1 MWNKIKKSSLST
13 KIAGLALFVL
23 IFQGSLSFFNVHNVS
38 KSFKDKI
45 NEEFKLYAADLGE
58 KVSAQLYERYG
69 DVQAFAINDVI
80 QNLNSAAIAPKL
92 DKYVSMYGIYD
103 LIIVVDKYGRLV
115 GANSK
120 DGSGKSVNFKNL
132 QNYNFSE
139 TQWFKSVL
147 KGEFTED
154 KVNSYTGTYVE
165 DFIEDPLMKSAFGE
179 NRFGSSFSA
188 PIRDGKGNV
197 IGVISNRAGKRWFE
211 NEMTNTYE
219 DLHKLGFKDLEV
231 TLTNKDGKMI
241 SFIGTDEKT
250 QKMEIVTDEN
260 KILKEDFVKMHT
272 GVSKIIASTKSGAVV
287 SRYETD
293 PDADL
298 VGYHI
303 IENKKSIAA
312 MGWSSFVHDN
322 QGDAYEE
329 ATDAV
334 KEFYIVLAIGI
345 FICLGMALW
354 VGRAIAKSLA
364 NSSITLGDNAKEVY
378 QAAEKIATSSQQ
390 LSVAARQQAS
400 ALQETVTA
408 VDEITATVQKNSES
422 AERSRDVSSDS
433 ISACEKGKKT
443 VQDMMSAIT
452 DIEATNMAA
461 SNQMA
466 DSNQQLVEMTKLI
479 HDISN
484 KTKVI
489 NEIVFQTKLL
499 SFNASVEAARAG
511 EYGKGFAV
519 VAEEVGNLAKMS
531 GEASKEISILL
542 EQSVQKVNFIVA
554 DSKTKVDQMITTS
567 KNKIKT
573 GIDTAVKC
581 NDELDTIL
589 HNVQEVDSMITEI
602 STASREQATGIRQ
615 IAGAFAQMEQVTQQN
630 ALAAQSS
637 ASAGEELKAQSDSLQ
652 DIVSDLNRLVFGQD
666 GKQQFTNPTTVL
678 KKMTNIVQLTKKNS
692 KTSVSRSS
700 NEFKKPVLQPKI
712 SNTDYTPSSDDP
724 GFNE

>member
-1 MWNKIKKSSLST
+1 MWNKIIKLSLSK
-13 KIAGLALFVL
+13 KIALLALSVL
-23 IFQGSLSFFNVHNVS
+23 LVQGALSFYNVYNVS
-38 KSFKDKI
+38 KAFKAKI
-45 NEEFKLYAADLGE
+45 SEEFEMYASILGE
-58 KVSAQLYERYG
+58 KISAQIYERYG
-69 DVQAFAINDVI
+69 DVQAFAINDLV
-80 QNLNSAAIAPKL
+80 QNLNAPALQPEL
-92 DKYVSMYGIYD
+92 DQYVSLYGIYD
-103 LIIVVDKYGRLV
+103 LILVVDKYGRLV
-115 GANSK
+115 SANSK
-120 DGSGKSVNFKNL
+120 DVAGKIVNYKNL
-132 QNYNFSE
+132 QNFNYAE
-139 TQWFKSVL
+139 TQWFKSAL
-147 KGEFTED
+147 KGEFTDD
-154 KVNSYTGTYVE
+154 KANSYAGTYIE
-165 DFIEDPLMKSAFGE
+165 DFIQDPLMKSAFGE

-188 PIRDGKGNV
+188 PIHDTKGNV

-211 NEMTNTYE
+211 NEVINTFE
-219 DLHKLGFKDLEV
+219 DLHKLGFKDLEITV
-231 TLTNKDGKMI
+231 ANKDGKMI
-241 SFIGTDEKT
+241 SFAGTDEKT
-250 QKMEIVTDEN
+250 HKIDIVTDEN

-272 GVSKIIASTKSGAVV
+272 GVNAVIASKKSGAIL

-293 PDADL
+293 ASPDL
-298 VGYHI
+298 VGFHI
-303 IENKKSIAA
+303 IDDKKSIAA
-312 MGWSSFVHDN
+312 LGWSTFVHDN
-322 QGDAYEE
+322 LDDAYLE
-329 ATDAV
+329 ATAV
-334 KEFYIVLAIGI
+334 MKEFYIV
-345 FICLGMALW
+345 FCLGILFSLGLSLW

-378 QAAEKIATSSQQ
+378 QAAEKIATSSQL
-390 LSVAARQQAS
+390 LSVASRQQAT

-452 DIEATNMAA
+452 DIEATNLAA

-542 EQSVQKVNFIVA
+542 DQSVQKVNFIVA
-554 DSKTKVDQMITTS
+554 DSKTKVEQMITTS
-567 KNKIKT
+567 KNKIKM

-589 HNVQEVDSMITEI
+589 HNVQEVDTMITEI
-602 STASREQATGIRQ
+602 STASREQAAGVRQ
-615 IAGAFAQMEQVTQQN
+615 IAGAIAQMEQVTQQN
-630 ALAAQSS
+630 AAIAQAS
-637 ASAGEELKAQSDSLQ
+637 ASAGQQLKAQSDGLQ

-666 GKQQFTNPTTVL
+666 GKQQLANPAAAL
-678 KKMTNIVQLTKKNS
+678 KKMTNIVQMNKKNNVSAS
-692 KTSVSRSS
+692 KSS
-700 NEFKKPVLQPKI
+700 NEYIKPVSQIKA
-712 SNTDYTPSSDDP
+712 SNADFTPSSDDP